1 MKALVLDRP
10 GKPDVLYLTEVD
22 KPTPGRGEVRV
33 RVQAVGLNPVDYK
46 LAATGYPG
54 WKFPFILGLDIAG
67 VIDAVGPDV
76 DDWSE
81 GDPVYYLGDMKRP
94 GGYGQYTI
102 ASTDA
107 LAWMPENMNPVEA
120 AALPCAGFTA
130 YQALYRKLRVQ
141 KDRTI
146 LIHSGSGGVG
156 SYAIQLAKAAGL
168 TVIASCSAHNFE
180 FVKRLGAEHTID
192 YKNSDV
198 AAVAKSFTEGERG
211 VDYVLDSVSSESA
224 RRCMEALAF
233 GGEIACVAGMPDLSD
248 VPQFTKAF
256 SVHEIALGAAYA
268 SGDEVAIADLG
279 RMGRELAALVAK
291 AKIRPTVQEVIALEE
306 IPEALVRL
314 SNRHVRGKIVARVP

>member
-22 KPTPGRGEVRV
+22 KPTPGKGEVRV

-81 GDPVYYLGDMKRP
+81 GDPVYYLGDLRRP

-102 ASTDA
+102 ASTAA

-168 TVIASCSAHNFE
+168 SVIASCSAHNFE
-180 FVKRLGAEHTID
+180 FVKRLGAEQTID
-192 YKNSDV
+192 YKNNDV
-198 AAVAKSFTEGERG
+198 PSVAKSLTDGRG

-224 RRCMEALAF
+224 RKNMDALAF
-233 GGEIACVAGMPDLSD
+233 GGEIACVAGLPDMSD
-248 VPQFTKAF
+248 VPPFQRAL
-256 SVHEIALGAAYA
+256 SVHEIALGAAYS
-268 SGDEVAIADLG
+268 SGDEVAVADLG